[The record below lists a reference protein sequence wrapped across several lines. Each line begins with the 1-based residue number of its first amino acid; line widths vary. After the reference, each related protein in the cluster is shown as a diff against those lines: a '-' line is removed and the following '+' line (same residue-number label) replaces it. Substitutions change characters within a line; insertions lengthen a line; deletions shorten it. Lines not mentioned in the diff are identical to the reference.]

1 MMRLEN
7 QSGLLSGNASYIVPN
22 SAKYLF
28 GQVFDYN
35 QIIPTYFI
43 VNDVSGEIQVDPAF
57 GDWAWIRFNIWLS

>member
-1 MMRLEN
+1 MRLEN
-7 QSGLLSGNASYIVPN
+7 RSGLLFRNAGYIAPN

-43 VNDVSGEIQVDPAF
+43 VNDVAGEIQVNPAF
-57 GDWAWIRFNIWLS
+57 GSWLWICFNI

>member
-1 MMRLEN
+1 LKTKVDYF
-7 QSGLLSGNASYIVPN
+7 SGKASRVVPN
-22 SAKYLF
+22 SAKYLL

-57 GDWAWIRFNIWLS
+57 GDWTWIRFNIWLS